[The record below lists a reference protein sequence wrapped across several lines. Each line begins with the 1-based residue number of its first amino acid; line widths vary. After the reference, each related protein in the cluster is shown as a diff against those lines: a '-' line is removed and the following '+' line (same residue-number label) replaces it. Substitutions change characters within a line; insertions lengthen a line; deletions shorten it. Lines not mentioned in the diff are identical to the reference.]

1 MSPTIGFALICLL
14 LAALILLRIHRRPR
28 DLTLPP
34 PEKSTE
40 RTPDWR
46 RYELNTPRR
55 YIP

>member
-1 MSPTIGFALICLL
+1 MDKALAFGAIVTL
-14 LAALILLRIHRRPR
+14 LAFWMIYRIHRRPR

-34 PEKSTE
+34 PENSTL

-46 RYELNTPRR
+46 RYELHTPRK